1 MSEKKL
7 GFGLMRLPLTNPFDK
22 TSIDVEMTQ
31 RLVDT
36 YLERGFNYFDTALTY
51 CGGKS
56 EEIVKIVLADR
67 YPRDKFLLATKLHC
81 KFLESKADRDKVF
94 YAQLSRCGVEYFDY
108 YLLQEVNE
116 VNYWTYEKLNCFEWL
131 EEKKNQGIVKNI
143 GITFHGH
150 ADLLDKILE
159 AHPEIEVVQLRVNY
173 YDWNSKEVQARACYE
188 VATKHNKPV
197 LVMEPV
203 KGGLL
208 VNVAK
213 SVENIL
219 DAVRPDM
226 SIPSWAVRF
235 AASLDNVKLVLSG
248 MDDMESI
255 IDNTDFMMDFEPLNE
270 EEEKAIQ
277 FVVDMIDYEN
287 TMI

>member
-22 TSIDVEMTQ
+22 TSIDIEMTQ

-36 YLERGFNYFDTALTY
+36 YIERGFSYFDTAMMY

-56 EEIVKIVLADR
+56 EEIVKTVLSDR
-67 YPRDKFLLATKLHC
+67 YPREKFQLATKLHC
-81 KFLESKADRDKVF
+81 NYLEGKADRDKIF
-94 YAQLSRCGVEYFDY
+94 YGQLSRCGVDYFDY
-108 YLLQEVNE
+108 YLLQEVNDK
-116 VNYWTYEKLNCFEWL
+116 NYWTYEKLDCFEWL
-131 EEKKNQGIVKNI
+131 ADKKHQGVVKNI

-150 ADLLDKILE
+150 AELLDKILD
-159 AHPEIEVVQLRVNY
+159 AHPEIEVVQLRMNY
-173 YDWNSKEVQARACYE
+173 YDWNSKEVQAKACYE

-197 LVMEPV
+197 IVMEPV

-213 SVENIL
+213 SVENML
-219 DAVRPDM
+219 YAVRPDM

-235 AASLDNVKLVLSG
+235 TASLDNVKLVLSG

-255 IDNTDFMMDFEPLNE
+255 LDNTDFMMDFEPLDE
-270 EEEKAIQ
+270 EEQRTIQ

-287 TMI
+287 TML